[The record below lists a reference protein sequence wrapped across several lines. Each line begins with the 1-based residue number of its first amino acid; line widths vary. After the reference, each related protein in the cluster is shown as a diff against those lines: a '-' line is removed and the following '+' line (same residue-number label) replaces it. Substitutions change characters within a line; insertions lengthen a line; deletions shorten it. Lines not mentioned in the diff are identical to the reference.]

1 MTREQP
7 SRDLRAHE
15 ERLAAKPGEE
25 SKHAAGT
32 GRRAKLGP
40 LVFFITLA
48 GTLVFFWWLLIA
60 AHGVPISH

>member
-1 MTREQP
+1 MTGNQS
-7 SRDLRAHE
+7 SRDLRALE
-15 ERLAAKPGEE
+15 ERPAAKPGEE
-25 SKHAAGT
+25 NKCAAGT